1 MTAVCQQKAA
11 SLESASSLQCINCDY
26 FRVVTS
32 ILDDRLEV
40 LDTIPR
46 AVTVQGMTSPSVHSD
61 VQSSRRSRLQPQG
74 IGEMWATFPEAQ
86 QLEHCLTL
94 QYVQSSGLYLRV
106 VLLRN
111 FMNWEERSAFV
122 TKMLFPVLLLNHSS
136 WTSTHNAP
144 TANSGKGL
152 LCSSNSSEDTPRKH
166 TEKLLSCQHILCNM
180 HKHQHN
186 KINIFSKIKQAKKH
200 SNVAEIHTRRLGN
213 PRAPEYFLPALLHQE
228 RLFQCQLFHKC
239 FEELSSLRHPR
250 GHVFTRETFKSSY
263 RKRTL
268 KRREENSKC
277 HGSFTR

>member
-1 MTAVCQQKAA
+1 
-11 SLESASSLQCINCDY
+11 
-26 FRVVTS
+26 
-32 ILDDRLEV
+32 
-40 LDTIPR
+40 
-46 AVTVQGMTSPSVHSD
+46 
-61 VQSSRRSRLQPQG
+61 
-74 IGEMWATFPEAQ
+74 MWATFPEAQ
-86 QLEHCLTL
+86 QLEHCLTF

-166 TEKLLSCQHILCNM
+166 TEKLLCCQHILCNM

-186 KINIFSKIKQAKKH
+186 KINIFSKIKQAKSTATWQRYTLEDLAILGYQSIFFLLFFIRNVY
-200 SNVAEIHTRRLGN
+200 SNVS
-213 PRAPEYFLPALLHQE
+213 YFTSVL
-228 RLFQCQLFHKC
+228 RN
-239 FEELSSLRHPR
+239 SSLRHPR

-268 KRREENSKC
+268 KGREENSRC